1 MQNIPG
7 FSIIWIMTYKEWVE
21 NFDKQYISVWYNT
34 VFIRYF
40 NKIQNQELFYNS
52 KVFTRCSNINTKKLE
67 YYHDNQ
73 KMSYWSL
80 EELKELYYINCQIW
94 KYEKMLKKLD
104 RIKEDFEIR
113 T

>member
-1 MQNIPG
+1 
-7 FSIIWIMTYKEWVE
+7 MTYKEWVE
-21 NFDKQYISVWYNT
+21 NFDKKYISGWYST
-34 VFIRYF
+34 GFIRDF
-40 NKIQNQELFYNS
+40 NKIQNQERFYNS

-73 KMSYWSL
+73 KMSYLSNWSL
-80 EELKELYYINCQIW
+80 EDLKELYYINCQIW
-94 KYEKMLKKLD
+94 KYQKMIKKLD

>member
-7 FSIIWIMTYKEWVE
+7 FSIIWIMTYKEWVD
-21 NFDKQYISVWYNT
+21 NFDKPYISEWYST
-34 VFIRYF
+34 GFIRDF
-40 NKIQNQELFYNS
+40 NKIQNQERFYNS

-67 YYHDNQ
+67 YYNDNQ

-80 EELKELYYINCQIW
+80 EELKELYYFNCQIW
-94 KYEKMLKKLD
+94 KYEKLQKKLD